1 MSVPSAPIITIRPDV
16 RANQIKFF
24 WSAPSS
30 DGGSPI
36 TSYYLA
42 DSFDIFQ
49 YTLSPTTTY
58 TATGLTNGTLYS
70 FSIAAS
76 NANGL
81 GQATSFTPVQPGD
94 YPDPPTL
101 VSTLGISNN
110 LYQVVYDTPT
120 NLGGNSRLL
129 GTLLTA
135 IPLDANSNLS
145 TNSATYIYRTVTG
158 GGPGERQASF
168 ITLNSPNSYKIKLES
183 INDAGYSQAKLY
195 TSSIATL
202 IPSGAMS
209 FAGTSTSFLNIG
221 NDIDFRLRTGDFT
234 IEWFQYQTSA
244 GSFPR
249 VFSIGTYSSASIAV
263 SIEGGSFY
271 LWVGGS
277 FVLSASISFLNQWVH
292 FAICR
297 SGTSL
302 RVFRNGTQI
311 GTTVTNSTDINDT
324 VNALCIGNETTKSA
338 GAAYQG
344 LITNF
349 RWVKG
354 SALYTANF
362 TRPTSVL
369 QNVTNTKLLLIAS
382 TAATVSTDTSS
393 LPKTVTNSNVTW
405 SSSTPF

>member
-1 MSVPSAPIITIRPDV
+1 
-16 RANQIKFF
+16 
-24 WSAPSS
+24 
-30 DGGSPI
+30 
-36 TSYYLA
+36 
-42 DSFDIFQ
+42 
-49 YTLSPTTTY
+49 
-58 TATGLTNGTLYS
+58 
-70 FSIAAS
+70 
-76 NANGL
+76 
-81 GQATSFTPVQPGD
+81 
-94 YPDPPTL
+94 
-101 VSTLGISNN
+101 

>member
-1 MSVPSAPIITIRPDV
+1 MSVPSIPVLQVRPDV
-16 RANQIKFF
+16 RDGQLKFF
-24 WSAPSS
+24 WSPPLS

-36 TSYYLA
+36 TTYILS
-42 DSFDIFQ
+42 DSSNSLEYILPD
-49 YTLSPTTTY
+49 TRTY
-58 TATGLTNGTLYS
+58 TISGLTNGITYS
-70 FSIAAS
+70 FTLAAS

-81 GQATSFTPVQPGD
+81 GPSIPFTPVQPGT

-101 VSTLGISNN
+101 VSTLAISNTV
-110 LYQVVYDTPT
+110 YQVVWDTPT
-120 NLGGNSRLL
+120 NLGGNTRLL

-145 TNSATYIYRTVTG
+145 TNSSLYIYRTVAG
-158 GGPGERQASF
+158 GGAGERQASF
-168 ITLNSPNSYKIKLES
+168 ITLNSPFTYKIELES
-183 INDAGYSQAKLY
+183 VNDPGYSQTKLY
-195 TSSIATL
+195 TSSITTL
-202 IPSGAMS
+202 TPSGAMS
-209 FAGTSTSFLNIG
+209 FSGSTSSYLAIG

-234 IEWFQYQTSA
+234 IEWFQYQTAA

-249 VFSIGTYSSASIAV
+249 IFSIGTYSSASIAV
-263 SIEGGSFY
+263 SIEGGTFY
-271 LWVGGS
+271 LWVNGS
-277 FVLSASISFLNQWVH
+277 AVFSSSVTILNQWVH
-292 FAICR
+292 FAVCR

-311 GTTVTNSTDINDT
+311 GTTITNSSDINDT
-324 VNALCIGNETTKSA
+324 VNAFTMGNETTKSV
-338 GAAYQG
+338 GASYQG

-362 TRPTSVL
+362 TRPSAVL

-382 TAATVSTDTSS
+382 SAATVSTDTSS
-393 LPKTVTNSNVTW
+393 TPKTVTNSNVTY

>member
-16 RANQIKFF
+16 RSNQIKFF

-30 DGGSPI
+30 DGSSPI

-42 DSFDIFQ
+42 DSFGIFQ
-49 YTLSPTTTY
+49 YTLPPTTTY
-58 TATGLTNGTLYS
+58 TATGLTNGTLYP

-76 NANGL
+76 NENGL
-81 GQATSFTPVQPGD
+81 GPAASFTPVQPGT

-101 VSTLGISNN
+101 ISTLAISNN
-110 LYQVVYDTPT
+110 LYQVIYDTPT

-145 TNSATYIYRTVTG
+145 TNSATYIYRTVAG

-168 ITLNSPNSYKIKLES
+168 ITLNSPYTYKIKLES
-183 INDAGYSQAKLY
+183 INDPGYSQVKLY

-202 IPSGAMS
+202 TPSGAMS

-234 IEWFQYQTSA
+234 IEWFQYQTA
-244 GSFPR
+244 TGSFPR

-277 FVLSASISFLNQWVH
+277 FVLSASITFLNQWVH

-311 GTTVTNSTDINDT
+311 GSTVTNSTDINDT
-324 VNALCIGNETTKSA
+324 VNAFTIGNETTKSA
-338 GAAYQG
+338 GASFPG

-369 QNVTNTKLLLIAS
+369 QDVTNTKLLLIAS
-382 TAATVSTDTSS
+382 SAATVSTDTSS
-393 LPKTVTNSNVTW
+393 TPKTVTNSNVTY